1 MSTNQRLTQLLAE
14 LEDELGNERALDA
27 DTREL
32 LARLSSDIERL
43 TEEGDSPLKRARQLE
58 SRFAAT
64 HPVAE
69 RIARELADTLAK
81 MGI

>member
-1 MSTNQRLTQLLAE
+1 MTTNERLTKLLAE
-14 LEDELGNERALDA
+14 LEDELRSDRALDA
-27 DTREL
+27 ETREL
-32 LARLSSDIERL
+32 LGKLNSDIERL
-43 TEEGDSPLKRARQLE
+43 TEEGDSPLERARQLE

-69 RIARELADTLAK
+69 RIAREIADALAK